1 MPPGDD
7 PAIARAVA
15 GVSRLTVESH
25 PRLVGD
31 RTWRFRDRLAP
42 SLEVAMGLETAHP
55 DALARLNKGC
65 TLDDFAAAARALA
78 AHGVGLR
85 VFLLVHP
92 PFVPHDER
100 TPWLLRSI
108 DAAID
113 AGASVIAL
121 IPTRGADR
129 AGAMEALAAEG
140 LFAPP
145 SLATLEDAAAQAIR
159 HAAGRARVLAD
170 LWDLAAFA
178 TCPACLDA
186 RRARLLRLNLEQ
198 RVPDPDRVRR
208 LRRVRRRVAGLTAMA
223 RHTIDA
229 DVAIIGSGFAGALTA
244 LILRRQGRSVALLER
259 GRHPRF
265 AIGESTTPITN
276 LVLEELADRWDLPRI
291 RAFSKWG
298 TWRATYPDVACGLK
312 RGFTFFRHDLDRRF
326 DDTAAHARQLLV
338 AASPNDAIADTHW
351 YRPDFDHWLVREA
364 EREGVRY
371 VDELA
376 LSQVRFEG
384 PGVVLEGERRD
395 EAVDVR
401 AGFLID
407 ASGPRGFLA
416 KALGLAETSM
426 RWLPGTQGLYGHF
439 AGVERWDALN
449 AADGDAA
456 VSDRRRRGAPRLPGR
471 LDLDPALRQRRD
483 QRGRRRHR
491 SPRRGA
497 AVERGRPGVDA
508 AAEPAA
514 VGARPVRAGGA
525 DLPARPRAAPRLP
538 RQAGRRPELGAP
550 PVRGRRHRSA
560 AVDRLRAHAPWHSTT
575 YGRDGGPRPGRRRAS
590 ARPRPG
596 LLPASTRASARAS
609 ARPLPGL
616 GPGSARAL
624 PGLVDYERQTQAELD
639 ATEQLVAALY
649 ASMADFEVFKRLT
662 LLYFAAASYTEA
674 VRRLGHPERAPGFL
688 LHADPPVRAGAAA
701 LRRVGPHDARRV
713 RGSPRRA
720 RSASSRTSIGPSS
733 RSTPPACAIAAGATG
748 IRCSPSDLVAGAPKL
763 GATAREIGL
772 LLARSGFAGEAP
784 DAGGSGQPA

>member
-1 MPPGDD
+1 
-7 PAIARAVA
+7 
-15 GVSRLTVESH
+15 
-25 PRLVGD
+25 
-31 RTWRFRDRLAP
+31 
-42 SLEVAMGLETAHP
+42 
-55 DALARLNKGC
+55 
-65 TLDDFAAAARALA
+65 
-78 AHGVGLR
+78 
-85 VFLLVHP
+85 
-92 PFVPHDER
+92 
-100 TPWLLRSI
+100 
-108 DAAID
+108 
-113 AGASVIAL
+113 
-121 IPTRGADR
+121 
-129 AGAMEALAAEG
+129 MEALAAEG

-198 RVPDPDRVRR
+198 RVPAPIACARVRR
-208 LRRVRRRVAGLTAMA
+208 VAAGLTAMA

-276 LVLEELADRWDLPRI
+276 LVLEELADRWNLPRI

-312 RGFTFFRHDLDRRF
+312 RGFTFLRHDLDRRF
-326 DDTAAHARQLLV
+326 EDTAAHARQLLV

-395 EAVDVR
+395 DAVDVR

-416 KALGLAETSM
+416 KALGLAEPSM

-449 AADGDAA
+449 TADGTPPYPIDDAA
-456 VSDRRRRGAPRLPGR
+456 VHHVFPGGWIWI
-471 LDLDPALRQRRD
+471 LRFAN
-483 QRGRRRHR
+483 GVT
-491 SPRRGA
+491 SAGA
-497 AVERGRPGVDA
+497 AVTDRLAAELRVERGRPGVDA

-525 DLPARPRAAPRLP
+525 DLPAGPRAAPR
-538 RQAGRRPELGAP
+538 
-550 PVRGRRHRSA
+550 RSA
-560 AVDRLRAHAPWHSTT
+560 SSRSS
-575 YGRDGGPRPGRRRAS
+575 GRTGRSSRPRPASSIRCSRPASRSRSLAFNDLRTRSRASARPTPGLRPASARPPPGLSPAS

-596 LLPASTRASARAS
+596 LC
-609 ARPLPGL
+609 
-616 GPGSARAL
+616 PGSARAR
-624 PGLVDYERQTQAELD
+624 PGLCPGWSTTSARHRP
-639 ATEQLVAALY
+639 
-649 ASMADFEVFKRLT
+649 SWM
-662 LLYFAAASYTEA
+662 
-674 VRRLGHPERAPGFL
+674 RR
-688 LHADPPVRAGAAA
+688 
-701 LRRVGPHDARRV
+701 
-713 RGSPRRA
+713 
-720 RSASSRTSIGPSS
+720 SSWWP
-733 RSTPPACAIAAGATG
+733 RSTRRWPTS
-748 IRCSPSDLVAGAPKL
+748 RCS
-763 GATAREIGL
+763 
-772 LLARSGFAGEAP
+772 SG
-784 DAGGSGQPA
+784 